1 MSWKRPTW
9 VREQALWAQGMRW
22 VAGVDEAGRGAWAG
36 PVTAAAVVF
45 PPEAMHV
52 PELACVRDSKQL
64 TPTQRLACSQV
75 IKRWAR
81 AWGLG
86 WASPREIETIGIGAA
101 TRRAMHR
108 ALAGLSLQVDAVL
121 IDHVTL
127 PGPWYWDAFP
137 RGDQLVISIA
147 AASILAK
154 VSRDA
159 YMRAMSV
166 AYPGYGF
173 EQHKGYG
180 TQQHRVALA
189 RQGPSPLHR
198 RTFRPVMARLAL
210 GRT

>member
-1 MSWKRPTW
+1 MSDGRPTW
-9 VREQALWAQGMRW
+9 AREQALWAQGMRW
-22 VAGVDEAGRGAWAG
+22 IAGVDEAGRGAWAG

-45 PPEAMHV
+45 PPEAVHA

-64 TPTQRLACSQV
+64 TPAQRAACSRV

-86 WASPREIETIGIGAA
+86 WASPREIEAVGIVAA
-101 TRRAMHR
+101 TRRAMRR
-108 ALAGLSLQVDAVL
+108 ALAGLDLRVDAVL
-121 IDHVTL
+121 IDHVPL
-127 PGPWYWDAFP
+127 PGPWHWDAFP
-137 RGDQLVISIA
+137 RGDRFVMSIA

-159 YMRAMSV
+159 YMRAIAA

-173 EQHKGYG
+173 ERHKGYG
-180 TQQHRVALA
+180 TRQHRLALA

-210 GRT
+210 GW